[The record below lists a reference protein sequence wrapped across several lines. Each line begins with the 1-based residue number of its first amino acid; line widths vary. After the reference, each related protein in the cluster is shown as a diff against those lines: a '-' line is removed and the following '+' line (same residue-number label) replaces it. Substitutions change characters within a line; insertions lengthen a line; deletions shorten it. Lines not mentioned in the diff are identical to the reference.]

1 MVQLI
6 GKNNYFFIISDGQI
20 FSDQR
25 ELFHFQK
32 QPDGK
37 YDVIYNGSLIFD
49 GLEYSDFEDY
59 KNEPFASAE
68 LFEDF
73 YTSNSG
79 NSSISGD
86 SLNVLNDVLQAV
98 IAIDE
103 NTDTIETKITDLIN
117 DVNSGNQDVKN
128 KIDDVITELQSLNVN
143 TSDIENLLIS
153 ISTEHNLVVSTTTTI
168 TSTTTS
174 QQALAANSNRKE
186 LIIENLSNQR
196 VYVKFGGTATTSNCT
211 FSLGQF
217 EKSPKTSYQGAVHVI
232 NAAATSSVVLTQITK

>member
-59 KNEPFASAE
+59 KNDPFASAE

-79 NSSISGD
+79 NSSSSGD
-86 SLNVLNDVLQAV
+86 SISVLNDVLQSV

-103 NTDTIETKITDLIN
+103 NTDTIETKITDLIT

-143 TSDIENLLIS
+143 TSDIENLLIT
-153 ISTEHNLVVSTTTTI
+153 ISTDHNLVVATTTTI
-168 TSTTTS
+168 TSTGTS
-174 QQALAANSNRKE
+174 QQALAANANRKE
-186 LIIENLSNQR
+186 LIIENSSNQR
-196 VYVKFGGTATTSNCT
+196 VYIKFGGAATTTNYT
-211 FSLGQF
+211 FSLASN
-217 EKSPKTSYQGAVHVI
+217 EKSPKTSYQGAIHVI
-232 NAAATSSVVLTQITK
+232 NGTGTSHLVLTQITK